1 MRVNVI
7 DVSKHN
13 GVIDFNQ
20 VKEAGYEGVLIR
32 AGYGKDA
39 KKQKD
44 PYFEINYKS
53 AKIAGL
59 HVGAYWYSYTETVK
73 GARDEAMACA
83 SVLAG
88 KNFDLPIYFDV
99 EEKRQIEQGS
109 EFLGGIITEFCSYLE
124 RLNYFVGIYMSAA
137 YLKAVPMRV
146 LVKYQVWV
154 AQWHKEGQAEKLTYN
169 LTRPGMWQY
178 YNKGLVPGIAG
189 HVDLDYMLIDF
200 PTIIRNGGFNGY
212 SNTYDLDVM
221 EAAIKNEKD
230 LEILYECKRS
240 LEILR
245 DRYL

>member
-20 VKEAGYEGVLIR
+20 VKDAGYEGVLIR
-32 AGYGKDA
+32 AGYGKDI
-39 KKQKD
+39 KQKD

-73 GARDEAMACA
+73 GARDEAMTCA
-83 SVLAG
+83 QVLAG
-88 KNFDLPIYFDV
+88 KTFDLPVYFDV

-109 EFLGGIITEFCSYLE
+109 EFLAGIITEFCDYME
-124 RLNYFVGIYMSAA
+124 RLGYFVGLYMSAA

-146 LVKYQVWV
+146 LVKYSVWV

-212 SNTYDLDVM
+212 SNIYDLDTM
-221 EAAIKNEKD
+221 EASIKNEED
-230 LEILYECKRS
+230 LNILYECKRS

>member
-1 MRVNVI
+1 MRVKVI

-20 VKEAGYEGVLIR
+20 VKDAGYEGVIIR
-32 AGYGKDA
+32 AGYGRDHV
-39 KKQKD
+39 KQKD

-83 SVLAG
+83 AVLAG
-88 KNFDLPIYFDV
+88 KTFDLPVYYDV
-99 EEKRQIEQGS
+99 EEKRQIEQGG
-109 EFLGGIITEFCSYLE
+109 EFLGGIITEFCDYME
-124 RLNYFVGIYMSAA
+124 RLGYFTGLYMSSY

-146 LVKYQVWV
+146 LVKYTIWV
-154 AQWHKEGQAEKLTYN
+154 AEWKKEGAAETLNYN
-169 LTRPGMWQY
+169 LTRAGMWQY
-178 YNKGLVPGIAG
+178 KNNGLVPGIAG
-189 HVDLDYMLIDF
+189 HVDLDYMLKDF
-200 PTIIRNGGFNGY
+200 PTIIRNGGYNGY
-212 SNTYDLDVM
+212 SNTYDIDTL
-221 EAAIKNEKD
+221 EAAIKNEED
-230 LEILYECKRS
+230 LKILYECKRS

>member
-1 MRVNVI
+1 MQVKII

-20 VKEAGYEGVLIR
+20 VKESGVQGVIIR
-32 AGYGKDA
+32 AGYGKDI
-39 KKQKD
+39 KQKD

-73 GARDEAMACA
+73 GARDEAMTCA
-83 SVLAG
+83 QVLAG
-88 KNFDLPIYFDV
+88 KSFDLPIYFDV
-99 EEKRQIEQGS
+99 EEKRQLEQGGQ
-109 EFLGGIITEFCSYLE
+109 FIGDIITEFCTYLE
-124 RLNYFVGIYMSAA
+124 KLNYFTGVYMSAA

-146 LVKYQVWV
+146 LVKYTVWV
-154 AQWHKEGQAEKLTYN
+154 AQWHKEGQPERLTYN

-178 YNKGLVPGIAG
+178 YNRGLVPGIAG
-189 HVDLDYMLIDF
+189 HVDLDYMLMDF

-212 SNTYDLDVM
+212 SNVYDMDVL
-221 EAAIKNEKD
+221 EASIKNEED
-230 LEILYECKRS
+230 LNILYECKRS